1 MKTIENILHLYLGCD
16 VKHNDSSHVF
26 KLTGY
31 DISTGQITLHGK
43 CDIYCKLTADY
54 KPILRPLDSMTEEE
68 AITLYDEMFPD
79 VQRRDD
85 FKAKI
90 IIDQVTRTGVYY
102 EGKVSIMDYVNWFPW
117 LLSKSFDLFGLIDS
131 GLALDATKLEGYAS
145 KI

>member
-1 MKTIENILHLYLGCD
+1 MKTIENILHLYIGCD
-16 VKHNDSSHVF
+16 VKHDNGDVL
-26 KLTGY
+26 KLYGIVGSEVHLVYSDYY
-31 DISTGQITLHGK
+31 DISSIDHIT
-43 CDIYCKLTADY
+43 
-54 KPILRPLDSMTEEE
+54 PILRHLDSMTEEE